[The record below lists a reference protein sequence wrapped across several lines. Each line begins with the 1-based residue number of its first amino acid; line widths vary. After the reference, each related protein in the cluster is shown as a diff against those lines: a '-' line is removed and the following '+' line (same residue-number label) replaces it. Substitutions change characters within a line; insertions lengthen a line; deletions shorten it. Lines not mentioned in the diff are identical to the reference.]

1 MGADRE
7 LGRRLT
13 AAIAYLLRLQA
24 SSGAWTDFWLP
35 VGTSDAWATA
45 FVGLGMHAASGS
57 PVLDPQVRQEALSAA
72 QRAAAWLLAQP
83 RPHGGWGY
91 NSQVAPD
98 ADSTAHSLSLLARL
112 GLPAPAEA
120 IAFLLSCRT
129 WSDVDAAPGGFRT
142 YTFSDPEN
150 PWAQPHAGVTA
161 AALRALFDLGRL
173 SRAELA
179 AEWAHLLVPAQR
191 LDGGW
196 DGYWWTSPAYAT
208 GMALEARAQSG
219 SPLLARPVRLR
230 RMPLTAFDEAWALH
244 AYALLG
250 DEQAVHR
257 LARRLL
263 SRQDSDGGWPS
274 APVLRVPPSHPG
286 ARGLDDLQA
295 TDARRLF
302 ATSSALRALALH
314 AGMVEG
320 ALLSPNRHPARDE
333 SLWRPISPSALQTR

>member
-129 WSDVDAAPGGFRT
+129 WSDVGCCTR
-142 YTFSDPEN
+142 
-150 PWAQPHAGVTA
+150 WLPH
-161 AALRALFDLGRL
+161 L
-173 SRAELA
+173 
-179 AEWAHLLVPAQR
+179 HLLRPGEPVGA
-191 LDGGW
+191 
-196 DGYWWTSPAYAT
+196 AT
-208 GMALEARAQSG
+208 RRRNRCRAQGVVRSG
-219 SPLLARPVRLR
+219 APLPC
-230 RMPLTAFDEAWALH
+230 
-244 AYALLG
+244 
-250 DEQAVHR
+250 
-257 LARRLL
+257 
-263 SRQDSDGGWPS
+263 
-274 APVLRVPPSHPG
+274 
-286 ARGLDDLQA
+286 
-295 TDARRLF
+295 
-302 ATSSALRALALH
+302 
-314 AGMVEG
+314 
-320 ALLSPNRHPARDE
+320 
-333 SLWRPISPSALQTR
+333 